1 MATNSKMFVHYSGT
15 KATFIASG
23 YPAQYT
29 NKIVFISGDAEGNGA
44 AVYTHGKYY
53 GNLEEAIAAL
63 KFFSKIS
70 AGGST
75 AEAGGNNGTIT
86 FTADDPATV
95 AVKVDEKGVHFGL
108 TDAFKTAVNATLPN
122 RIKAI
127 EDDYLTSADET
138 AIKEELV
145 GASGDAS
152 TANTVYG
159 AKKYAEEKAE
169 AAQSAAEAKAQA
181 AQDKADEVA
190 ADLGDVDGLSTTSK
204 TAVGAINEVLAA
216 VGTGGTAAVVAVNAK
231 GGTDDY
237 AQVYEIT
244 QGGVSVGTINIPKE
258 LVVESGEVVVNPSG
272 QAAGTYIKLVLQ
284 NVAEPLYIDVAKLV
298 DVYTAAQG
306 AAQVQLA
313 INGSNEISATIVA
326 GSIGTTELGD
336 NAVTTAKIADANVT
350 KEKLSVAL
358 QGSIDKADAAAPQ
371 ATTYTKTEVDG
382 LISTSEGKL
391 ADYYKKTETYSQA
404 EVDAMWE
411 WEEL

>member
-15 KATFIASG
+15 KAAFIAAG

-95 AVKVDEKGVHFGL
+95 AVKVDEKGVHLGL
-108 TDAFKTAVNATLPN
+108 TDAFKTAVNTTLPN
-122 RIKAI
+122 RIKTI

-145 GASGDAS
+145 GTSGDAS

-159 AKKYAEEKAE
+159 AKKYAEAKAE

-190 ADLGDVDGLSTTSK
+190 ANLGDVDGLSTTSK
-204 TAVGAINEVLAA
+204 TAVGAINEVFAA

-272 QAAGTYIKLVLQ
+272 QEAGTYIKLVLQ

-298 DVYTAAQG
+298 DVYTAAQD

-371 ATTYTKTEVDG
+371 ATTYTKTEVD
-382 LISTSEGKL
+382 
-391 ADYYKKTETYSQA
+391 
-404 EVDAMWE
+404 AMWE

>member
-15 KATFIASG
+15 KAAFIAAG

-86 FTADDPATV
+86 FSADDPASV

-108 TDAFKTAVNATLPN
+108 TDAFKTAVNTTLPN

-159 AKKYAEEKAE
+159 AKKYADEKAE

-272 QAAGTYIKLVLQ
+272 QTAGTYIKLVLQ

-298 DVYTAAQG
+298 DVYTAAQD

-350 KEKLSVAL
+350 KEKLSAAL

-371 ATTYTKTEVDG
+371 ATTYTKTEVEG

>member
-145 GASGDAS
+145 GTSGDAS

-313 INGSNEISATIVA
+313 INGSNEISAAIVA

-350 KEKLSVAL
+350 KEKLSAAL

>member
-15 KATFIASG
+15 KEAFIAAG

-108 TDAFKTAVNATLPN
+108 TDAFKTAVNTTLPN
-122 RIKAI
+122 RIKTI

-145 GASGDAS
+145 GTSGDAS
-152 TANTVYG
+152 TANTVHG